1 MNQIKSQA
9 AQLDKQAQ
17 FTNRAKVALSFSQ
30 QKFQEIDDQLNLT
43 TTLNTIKTGVT
54 TGVNTV
60 NTTVKTVTADIEA
73 KLHIKENLDLAAKTV
88 KENTIKTANDI
99 RQKAMEIEPLK
110 QGITW
115 MDSFFTTLKDTVNT
129 QSQKIKEQVTGFAA
143 DTKNE
148 ISKQKSKQQIDP
160 FGDDPVEETSDTNDQ
175 FLSEPSTSSSSQP
188 QPQPQPQ
195 QVKKDENL
203 ISFQ

>member
-1 MNQIKSQA
+1 M
-9 AQLDKQAQ
+9 
-17 FTNRAKVALSFSQ
+17 TFSQ

-43 TTLNTIKTGVT
+43 NTLNTIKTGVSA
-54 TGVNTV
+54 GVNTV
-60 NTTVKTVTADIEA
+60 NTTVKSVTADIES

-88 KENTIKTANDI
+88 RENTIKTANDI

-115 MDSFFTTLKDTVNT
+115 VDSFFTTLKDTVNT

-148 ISKQKSKQQIDP
+148 ITKQKSKQQLDP
-160 FGDDPVEETSDTNDQ
+160 FGDDPAPTESNDQ
-175 FLSEPSTSSSSQP
+175 FLSEPSASSSSSQ
-188 QPQPQPQ
+188 QSQQQPQ
-195 QVKKDENL
+195 QQAKKEENL
-203 ISFQ
+203 ISF